1 MISWQPIRRR
11 RRLSE
16 RALDVVKLMAAGGV
30 MLFLSYAYGWLRMRG
45 WL

>member
-16 RALDVVKLMAAGGV
+16 RALDVVKLMAAGGAIYA
-30 MLFLSYAYGWLRMRG
+30 LSFAYGWLKMRG
-45 WL
+45 WA